1 VLEVNYLRPPITE
14 AVIGIDFSTRLA
26 SALVGKV
33 NSRFAKLYPQHQEL
47 QNVSVTFSVNV
58 STSMTGQAETKKK
71 GHRRSSADMA
81 ELLVIWPSAF
91 AVSQLAPYP
100 GWDKFFARFKRDWK
114 VWKSVVGFIEISRIG
129 VRFINR
135 VDIPLVNNSAE
146 YEKYLNIYPKL
157 PVSLPNLN
165 SYAIQSVSSLEDI
178 GCSLTINS
186 GVVPSPVLGKASFL
200 LDFDIASGLNVPQND
215 SEVFKFLGRVRERK
229 NEVFEASV
237 SSSAKA
243 LFMSPDKV

>member
-1 VLEVNYLRPPITE
+1 VSEVNYQRPPITE
-14 AVIGIDFSTRLA
+14 AVIGIDFSARLA
-26 SALVGKV
+26 LSLVGKA
-33 NSRFAKLYPQHQEL
+33 NRTFAKLYPQHQDL
-47 QNVSVTFSVNV
+47 QNVTFSVNV
-58 STSMTGQAETKKK
+58 SSKMTGQAETKAE
-71 GHRRSSADMA
+71 GHRLSSADMA

-114 VWKSVVGFIEISRIG
+114 VWKNVVGFVEISRIG

-135 VDIPLVNNSAE
+135 IDIPLVNNSAD

-157 PVSLPNLN
+157 PGALSNLT
-165 SYAIQSVSSLEDI
+165 SYAIQSVSKLDDI
-178 GCSLTINS
+178 GCLLTINS

-200 LDFDIASGLNVPQND
+200 IDFDIARASDVPQND
-215 SEVFKFLGRVRERK
+215 IEISKLLAQIRDKK

-237 SSSAKA
+237 SDAAKM
-243 LFMSPDKV
+243 LFKGLDQV